1 MSSTRKRGAKS
12 VSPRDWIFG
21 SRPRRLALR
30 FVLDSDPP
38 ADGWSKSQLAVH
50 AEVSPN
56 GGIDEHVRGLLDL
69 GLLVPVDDD
78 AARVRYTRAEPNN
91 RLEAPLR
98 TLLDLLDSLPDTPLG
113 R

>member
-1 MSSTRKRGAKS
+1 MSATRKRGAKS

-30 FVLDSDPP
+30 FVLDSTPP
-38 ADGWSKSQLAVH
+38 PEGWSKSQLAAQ

-56 GGIDEHVRGLLDL
+56 GGIDEHVRGLVDL
-69 GLLVPVDDD
+69 GLLAPVDGGS
-78 AARVRYTRAEPNN
+78 ARVRYTRVEPGSG
-91 RLEAPLR
+91 LEAPLR
-98 TLLDLLDSLPDTPLG
+98 KLLKLLDSLPDTPLG